1 MRKSGGL
8 TLIELA
14 IVLVVIGILLGL
26 GAGLISVLIKRL
38 KYNESKEIV
47 DAGVHAIIGYSV
59 STGRLPSSA
68 NLTSVLRT
76 TKDSYG
82 KDLAYVYDDSLANT
96 TLTSL
101 CGLTSTKLTV
111 RVCDDPSCTSSTDIS
126 NVAFILISGN
136 GNYNNQTHGTLN
148 VTNPTTVTIYPFG
161 TQVDNFQVPGDDDPD
176 RVEGYDDIVKWVA
189 LHEIQSAQ
197 GCETL
202 TIISPNTLPPAVEDS
217 AYAYQLKAKGGKPPY
232 TWSGTAGGGL
242 SVGSDG
248 LISGTVNL
256 EPGNTGTLSSCT
268 GTITVNATVQDSEG
282 QTRSGTF
289 TIPVRARDVEI
300 ITNNLPDA
308 YEGTSYSANLTS
320 IGGSGSYTYSLVSGN
335 LPPGLSLSASGQITG
350 TPPTDSGC
358 SEDVYSF
365 SVKVDSC
372 TSYTKGFSITLRDP
386 DCGGGGG
393 GGGGGSCTPLFIS
406 PSSGT
411 TFNANV
417 GSYFSQTILVA
428 GGQAPISNTQ
438 CDPTTS
444 CNGLT
449 ISCGATSAVISG
461 TPTSPGV
468 CSFTVSYQDSCSPPQ
483 TITASYSVVISCPTL
498 TGFADT
504 ISGAQI
510 CYPYYAT
517 ISALG
522 GSPPFTW
529 LMTSGSLP
537 LGVNFCTGNT
547 SQTCT
552 ISGNAVSDYPGNYN
566 FVVQVQDA
574 CTQTYSQPFS
584 ISVSYPPGNEGSE
597 MQSCVGLGG
606 IDIDE
611 SGGADLSYKVN
622 NTGTCD
628 EITGSTRF
636 NLGNKYYV
644 YSDDNCTNLLCILD
658 FCQLWAVEWSNG
670 VSNCRV
676 RINSSC
682 QLSD

>member
-47 DAGVHAIIGYSV
+47 DAGVHAIIGYAV
-59 STGRLPSSA
+59 STGGLPTSA

-82 KDLAYVYDDSLANT
+82 KDLAYVYDDSLANV
-96 TLTSL
+96 TSL
-101 CGLTSTKLTV
+101 CGLTSTNLTV

-126 NVAFILISGN
+126 NVAFILISGD

-148 VTNPTTVTIYPFG
+148 VTSPTTVTVYPFG
-161 TQVDNFQVPGDDDPD
+161 TQVDNFQVPSDNDPD
-176 RVEGYDDIVKWVA
+176 RVEEYDDIVKWVA

-202 TIISPNTLPPAVEDS
+202 TIISPNTLPQAVEDS
-217 AYAYQLKAKGGKPPY
+217 AYAYQLKAKGGRSPY
-232 TWSGTAGGGL
+232 TWSGTAGSGL
-242 SVGSDG
+242 SVGADG

-256 EPGNTGTLSSCT
+256 EPGNTGTLTSCT
-268 GTITVNATVQDSEG
+268 GTISVSATVQDSEG
-282 QTRSGTF
+282 QTRTGNF

-308 YEGTSYSANLTS
+308 YEGTSYSASLTS
-320 IGGSGSYTYSLVSGN
+320 IGGSGSYSYSIVSGS

-372 TSYTKGFSITLRDP
+372 TSYTRGFSITLRDP

-393 GGGGGSCTPLFIS
+393 GGGSCTPMTIT
-406 PSSGT
+406 PASGT

-428 GGQAPISNTQ
+428 GGQAPVSNIQ
-438 CDPTTS
+438 CDPGTP
-444 CNGLT
+444 CNGLSL
-449 ISCGATSAVISG
+449 SCASTSAVISG
-461 TPTSPGV
+461 TPTAPGT

-483 TITASYSVVISCPTL
+483 TITASYSVVIGCPAL

-504 ISGAQI
+504 LSNGQVCDPYSG
-510 CYPYYAT
+510 T
-517 ISALG
+517 ITALG
-522 GSPPFTW
+522 GASPYTW
-529 LMTSGSLP
+529 TLTSGSLP
-537 LGVNFCTGNT
+537 YGVNFCTANT
-547 SQTCT
+547 TQTCA
-552 ISGNAVSDYPGNYN
+552 ISGADVIDYPGTYSFN
-566 FVVQVQDA
+566 VQVQDV
-574 CTQTYSQPFS
+574 CGQIYSQVFQINITQGTVDPNC
-584 ISVSYPPGNEGSE
+584 INN
-597 MQSCVGLGG
+597 G
-606 IDIDE
+606 IDVDE
-611 SGGADLSYKVN
+611 AVSGSLYYTDDQ
-622 NTGTCD
+622 GTTCTR
-628 EITGSTRF
+628 IRNSTRF
-636 NLGNKYYV
+636 YLGRTYTIFRDN
-644 YSDDNCTNLLCILD
+644 NCTQQLCTLN
-658 FCQLWAVEWSNG
+658 FCQLWDVEWQNNF
-670 VSNCRV
+670 SNCRV
-676 RINSSC
+676 TIDDLNCTLVDS
-682 QLSD
+682 